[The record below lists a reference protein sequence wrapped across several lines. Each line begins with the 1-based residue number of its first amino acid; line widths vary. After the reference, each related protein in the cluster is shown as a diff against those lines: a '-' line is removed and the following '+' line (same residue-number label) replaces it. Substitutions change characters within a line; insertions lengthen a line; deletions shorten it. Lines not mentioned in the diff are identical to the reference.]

1 MMLKSENFII
11 MWAYWKI
18 HFLGKGGGGHTKK
31 QYVAVGGNCLKRE
44 AWTVCRFN
52 GGGLAKESNAPYVD
66 Y

>member
-1 MMLKSENFII
+1 MGLLENPFFR
-11 MWAYWKI
+11 KR
-18 HFLGKGGGGHTKK
+18 GGGGHTKK

-44 AWTVCRFN
+44 AWTVCRFK